1 MKAPNGK
8 NSNLT
13 PEQYKLVRTP
23 AFKKW
28 FGDWENSPETSSKV
42 VDENGEPLVVYH
54 GTKKVFTK
62 FFEKKYLGS
71 EWDALNFFT
80 TNYYTALSDYDGWI
94 TYPCFIK
101 IINPLK
107 KLSWTPERS
116 IGEEIIAGLKTDGFI
131 FSGAALQKP
140 LADRETW
147 IAVSKSN
154 QIKLA
159 DKPIIKSTLK
169 NKKFIEKVNTTFTKS
184 NTTFDANNPDIRY
197 EDGGALNDEK
207 YKLFREEFF
216 THLIAGKL
224 GNIKGFS
231 EKNGNKDI
239 NDLAIE
245 ISLLNQQH
253 KAYEKGR
260 DIIGKLYLLA
270 KKIDENTGLKTSKGI
285 TYNYIIKR
293 DIFSIKELYDK
304 IDEEALPLFN
314 ELADESNTTFDAN
327 NPDIRYSKGGG
338 LKDELAIVIKGV
350 TNENKYKGNYKKIF
364 DLIEKDIVFYSP
376 YGTTSEELKGNDF
389 YITIMPRPESS
400 IIDEISKLKNVE
412 IQNYFKLGGQIK
424 YFEYTIGG
432 L

>member
-54 GTKKVFTK
+54 SSNKRFTK
-62 FFEKKYLGS
+62 FDYELSYDGAIWFTENLQKLKDNEAGASGS
-71 EWDALNFFT
+71 GIIYKVFLNIRKIGDWD
-80 TNYYTALSDYDGWI
+80 DYDEGI
-94 TYPCFIK
+94 SYLL
-101 IINPLK
+101 N
-107 KLSWTPERS
+107 
-116 IGEEIIAGLKTDGFI
+116 EEFN
-131 FSGAALQKP
+131 GAKMDDDYIVFEP
-140 LADRETW
+140 
-147 IAVSKSN
+147 N

-159 DKPIIKSTLK
+159 DGT
-169 NKKFIEKVNTTFTKS
+169 
-184 NTTFDANNPDIRY
+184 NTTFDANNPDIKY

-314 ELADESNTTFDAN
+314 ELADGSNTTFDGS
-327 NPDIRYSKGGG
+327 NPDIRYSK
-338 LKDELAIVIKGV
+338 
-350 TNENKYKGNYKKIF
+350 
-364 DLIEKDIVFYSP
+364 
-376 YGTTSEELKGNDF
+376 
-389 YITIMPRPESS
+389 
-400 IIDEISKLKNVE
+400 
-412 IQNYFKLGGQIK
+412 GGQIK

>member
-8 NSNLT
+8 PSNLT

-23 AFKKW
+23 KFKAW
-28 FGDWENSPETSSKV
+28 FGDWENDPANASKV

-54 GTKKVFTK
+54 GTYVENPFYIFDFNKADLGFHFGTYEQAKNRSETK
-62 FFEKKYLGS
+62 LFFKWRKS
-71 EWDALNFFT
+71 IVNSFFLNVKNLFET
-80 TNYYTALSDYDGWI
+80 SD
-94 TYPCFIK
+94 
-101 IINPLK
+101 
-107 KLSWTPERS
+107 
-116 IGEEIIAGLKTDGFI
+116 IGEWEYPQRYIDMFVSDGLINESDAKKNGFYRLI
-131 FSGAALQKP
+131 Q
-140 LADRETW
+140 REENKK
-147 IAVSKSN
+147 IREYLLNKYGKFVGFVYNNKYEGKGKSFIVLNPN

-159 DKPIIKSTLK
+159 DGT
-169 NKKFIEKVNTTFTKS
+169 
-184 NTTFDANNPDIRY
+184 NTTFDSKNDDIRFMS
-197 EDGGALNDEK
+197 GGALSDKK
-207 YKLFREEFF
+207 YILFREEFF

-260 DIIGKLYLLA
+260 DIIDKLYLLA

-314 ELADESNTTFDAN
+314 ELADGRNTTFDGS
-327 NPDIRYSKGGG
+327 NPDIRYSK
-338 LKDELAIVIKGV
+338 
-350 TNENKYKGNYKKIF
+350 
-364 DLIEKDIVFYSP
+364 
-376 YGTTSEELKGNDF
+376 
-389 YITIMPRPESS
+389 
-400 IIDEISKLKNVE
+400 
-412 IQNYFKLGGQIK
+412 GGQIK

>member
-8 NSNLT
+8 PSNLT

-54 GTKKVFTK
+54 SSNKRFTK
-62 FFEKKYLGS
+62 FDYELSYDGAIWFTENLQKLKDNEAGASGS
-71 EWDALNFFT
+71 GIIYKVFLNIRKIGDWD
-80 TNYYTALSDYDGWI
+80 DYDEGI
-94 TYPCFIK
+94 SYLL
-101 IINPLK
+101 N
-107 KLSWTPERS
+107 
-116 IGEEIIAGLKTDGFI
+116 EEFN
-131 FSGAALQKP
+131 GAKMDDDYIVFEP
-140 LADRETW
+140 
-147 IAVSKSN
+147 N

-159 DKPIIKSTLK
+159 DGT
-169 NKKFIEKVNTTFTKS
+169 

>member
-8 NSNLT
+8 PSNLT
-13 PEQYKLVRTP
+13 PEQWHLVRTP
-23 AFKKW
+23 EFKAW
-28 FGDWENSPETSSKV
+28 FGDWENDPENSSKV
-42 VDENGEPLVVYH
+42 VDENGEPLVVYR
-54 GTKKVFTK
+54 GTTTSTK
-62 FFEKKYLGS
+62 NVSGL
-71 EWDALNFFT
+71 W
-80 TNYYTALSDYDGWI
+80 LSKSKSYAEGFGDVMQY
-94 TYPCFIK
+94 FVK
-101 IINPLK
+101 IIEPM
-107 KLSWTPERS
+107 PE
-116 IGEEIIAGLKTDGFI
+116 ELFNKTWMVDFDSFDGRLGDFHKI
-131 FSGAALQKP
+131 VVKQP
-140 LADRETW
+140 
-147 IAVSKSN
+147 N

-159 DKPIIKSTLK
+159 DGT
-169 NKKFIEKVNTTFTKS
+169 

-314 ELADESNTTFDAN
+314 ELADGSNTTFDGS
-327 NPDIRYSKGGG
+327 NPDIRYSKGG
-338 LKDELAIVIKGV
+338 K
-350 TNENKYKGNYKKIF
+350 
-364 DLIEKDIVFYSP
+364 
-376 YGTTSEELKGNDF
+376 
-389 YITIMPRPESS
+389 
-400 IIDEISKLKNVE
+400 
-412 IQNYFKLGGQIK
+412 IK